1 MKPVRVV
8 TTGVDE
14 QGRST
19 VAADTKVDVRELPT
33 GRLLHQLWS
42 TESLGADGP
51 AGSAGGLFPGPG
63 GARFWLFTVR
73 ARDRG
78 GNDMHATDT
87 VDLGIVLTGVLTMH
101 LEDGSEVDLHPG
113 DAYVQ
118 NGTRHGWS
126 NRGAKD
132 STVAL
137 VVIGVPARWSLA
149 ATSQLAVDL

>member
-14 QGRST
+14 QGHST
-19 VAADTKVDVRELPT
+19 VATDTMVDVRELPS

-42 TESLGADGP
+42 TESLGADGT
-51 AGSAGGLFPGPG
+51 AGPAGGLFPGRG

-78 GNDMHATDT
+78 GSDMHATDT
-87 VDLGIVLTGVLTMH
+87 VDLGLVLAGVLTMH
-101 LEDGSEVDLHPG
+101 LEDGSEVDLHTG

-126 NRGAKD
+126 NRGTED

-137 VVIGVPARWSLA
+137 VVIGVPSR
-149 ATSQLAVDL
+149 

>member
-19 VAADTKVDVRELPT
+19 VVADTKVDVRELPT

-42 TESLGADGP
+42 TESLGAAGP
-51 AGSAGGLFPGPG
+51 AGPAGGLFPGPG

-73 ARDRG
+73 AHDRDGR
-78 GNDMHATDT
+78 DLHATDT

-101 LEDGSEVDLHPG
+101 LEDASEVDLHPG

-126 NRGAKD
+126 NRGAED
-132 STVAL
+132 ATVAL
-137 VVIGVPARWSLA
+137 VVIGAPRPR
-149 ATSQLAVDL
+149 